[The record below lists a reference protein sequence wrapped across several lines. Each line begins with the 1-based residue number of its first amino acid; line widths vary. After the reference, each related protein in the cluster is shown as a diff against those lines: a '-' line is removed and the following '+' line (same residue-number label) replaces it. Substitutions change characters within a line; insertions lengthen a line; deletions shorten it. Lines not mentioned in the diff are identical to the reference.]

1 MTRPVVEMAVASW
14 TLAGQGE
21 CGDLYL
27 VEPYDNGVLLAVVDG
42 IGHGAEA
49 AKVAKIAV
57 AILKDRPHDLPSIL
71 IRECHESLRATR
83 GAVLALASFNA
94 VHQTMCWTGVGN
106 VEGKLF
112 SADRQAA
119 PKTLLSSPGTLGHGT
134 VEVRPDEI
142 PIRIGNT
149 LILATDGVRH
159 DFYLGLDIHQSPQEI
174 ADHILARSARR
185 SDDALVLVARYT
197 G

>member
-1 MTRPVVEMAVASW
+1 MTRPLVEMAVASW

-27 VEPYDNGVLLAVVDG
+27 VEPYADGVLLAVVDG

-49 AKVAKIAV
+49 AKVAKIAM
-57 AILKDRPHDLPSIL
+57 AILKDRPRDLPSTL
-71 IRECHESLRATR
+71 VRACHENLRATR
-83 GAVLALASFNA
+83 GAVLGLAAFNA
-94 VHQTMCWTGVGN
+94 VTQTMCWTGVGN

-134 VEVRPDEI
+134 VEVRPTEI
-142 PIRIGNT
+142 PIHIGDT
-149 LILATDGVRH
+149 LILATDGVRN
-159 DFYLGLDIHQSPQEI
+159 DFYLGLNLNQSPRDI

-185 SDDALVLVARYT
+185 TDDALVLVGRYT